1 MATLKRVSIGFGG
14 GQVAAV
20 RLSEDELGRLRRA
33 LGQDDAWLELAS
45 EDGELL
51 LDLRQIVFV
60 KVEGSAATIGFSDAP

>member
-20 RLSEDELGRLRRA
+20 RLGDDQLERLRKA
-33 LGQDDAWLELAS
+33 LNQGDAWLELSS
-45 EDGELL
+45 EDGDLT

-60 KVEGSAATIGFSDAP
+60 KVEGSAATIGFSDT